1 MSLWG
6 NFLNWGKPLRD
17 SDFDLAFF
25 LRVLNIKYSRYS
37 RRQNVIIVIISFWNM
52 KWMSQRGI
60 SLVLIWSLFPLW
72 LKRRTHA
79 AAQLYILIYGSW
91 ISVDSLFNSTG
102 KKRRTFFHSKIPLEK
117 WKSLKAKHD
126 YSQEKYLF
134 FTQKKKYVIC
144 IYVNWLQISIRFART
159 LDYRQKSKRHLGD
172 FLPYFDKCLK
182 GRKSSNAWS

>member
-1 MSLWG
+1 MGQLFKLRKTIERFRLWFG
-6 NFLNWGKPLRD
+6 L
-17 SDFDLAFF
+17 F

-91 ISVDSLFNSTG
+91 ISADSLF
-102 KKRRTFFHSKIPLEK
+102 KIWRRENLGQNIFQLAAPKGFSNYENTDRIRNKIQA
-117 WKSLKAKHD
+117 AKL
-126 YSQEKYLF
+126 YIIVLVY
-134 FTQKKKYVIC
+134 T
-144 IYVNWLQISIRFART
+144 
-159 LDYRQKSKRHLGD
+159 
-172 FLPYFDKCLK
+172 
-182 GRKSSNAWS
+182 

>member
-1 MSLWG
+1 MGQLFKLRKTIERFRLWFG
-6 NFLNWGKPLRD
+6 L
-17 SDFDLAFF
+17 F

-117 WKSLKAKHD
+117 IKILKSKTWLQPRKIFIFHP
-126 YSQEKYLF
+126 
-134 FTQKKKYVIC
+134 KKYVI
-144 IYVNWLQISIRFART
+144 FM
-159 LDYRQKSKRHLGD
+159 
-172 FLPYFDKCLK
+172 
-182 GRKSSNAWS
+182 